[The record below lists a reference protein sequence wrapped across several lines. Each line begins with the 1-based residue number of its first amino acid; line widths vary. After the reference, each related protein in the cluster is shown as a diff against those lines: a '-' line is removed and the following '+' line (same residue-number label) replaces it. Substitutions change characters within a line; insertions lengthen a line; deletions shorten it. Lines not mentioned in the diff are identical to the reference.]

1 MSLKGLSAAK
11 HTETSPAFLEAI
23 KILSA
28 AIEKLN
34 AVTKKVYD
42 NNAVFVVVTVT
53 EHHAI
58 RTKRQ
63 TPPAGEVVSVK
74 FIINSSKIIFGLI
87 FKDPNNPYNL
97 AELTSAD
104 YPVVFNIIFWFTVV
118 FIFSL
123 LAISLALSNVEDK
136 GESYFDFSTADFNSK
151 LKIYRQHNLPHDW
164 CSRKER

>member
-11 HTETSPAFLEAI
+11 HAETSPAFLEAI
-23 KILSA
+23 KILTA

-34 AVTKKVYD
+34 DVTKKVYD

-74 FIINSSKIIFGLI
+74 LATVFQNNNLFGFQGSQQPLQ
-87 FKDPNNPYNL
+87 P
-97 AELTSAD
+97 
-104 YPVVFNIIFWFTVV
+104 
-118 FIFSL
+118 
-123 LAISLALSNVEDK
+123 
-136 GESYFDFSTADFNSK
+136 
-151 LKIYRQHNLPHDW
+151 R
-164 CSRKER
+164 